1 MRKAF
6 MYIDEHDIEVN
17 SGGVF
22 LFSHWMSLLDGP
34 RFVNEPSPFIA
45 VPHNLH
51 GLLLSR
57 DVPDRWLATLCGFA
71 LRPKQRID
79 IRELR
84 QIIKCGSV
92 KRCFCQV

>member
-1 MRKAF
+1 

-17 SGGVF
+17 FGGVF
-22 LFSHWMSLLDGP
+22 LCSHWTFLWNCP
-34 RFVNEPSPFIA
+34 RSVNEPPPFIA

-51 GLLLSR
+51 GLPFDW
-57 DVPDRWLATLCGFA
+57 DVPDRWLATLSGFA

-79 IRELR
+79 IRELC

>member
-1 MRKAF
+1 

-17 SGGVF
+17 FGGVF
-22 LFSHWMSLLDGP
+22 LFSRWTFLWNGP

-79 IRELR
+79 IREFAKSLNAV
-84 QIIKCGSV
+84 Q
-92 KRCFCQV
+92 